1 MPAEM
6 QEAILVV
13 ETGFTP
19 EELDSLPQPILE
31 RIMLYKEI
39 RGITIAGGTFDG

>member
-1 MPAEM
+1 M
-6 QEAILVV
+6 QEAVLVV

-19 EELDSLPQPILE
+19 DELDSFSQPMLE

-39 RGITIAGGTFDG
+39 RGITIAGGTFNG